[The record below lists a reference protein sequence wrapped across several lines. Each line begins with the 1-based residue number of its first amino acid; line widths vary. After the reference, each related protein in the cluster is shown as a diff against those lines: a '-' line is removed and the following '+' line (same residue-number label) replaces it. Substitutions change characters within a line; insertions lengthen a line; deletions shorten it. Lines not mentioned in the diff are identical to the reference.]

1 MKPWLPLL
9 LSLVGVVALAAP
21 DRFQIVRDGVRLSA
35 SPGPA
40 FESDVMA
47 LLTSCDVE
55 STKYAVKPGT
65 LNELLRSRWLVRVN
79 LVTPHS
85 IRTRADPSPVWA
97 SEILVVM
104 RPDAV
109 PGHVYTAVAGELR
122 SFTKYRPNAL
132 LAVSSEPLLQLAGAR
147 PYKELARSR

>member
-9 LSLVGVVALAAP
+9 LSLVGAVALAAP
-21 DRFQIVRDGVRLSA
+21 DRFLIVRDGVRLGA

-40 FESDVMA
+40 FESDVVS
-47 LLTSCDVE
+47 LLSSCDVE
-55 STKYAVKPGT
+55 STQYAVKPGT
-65 LNELLRSRWLVRVN
+65 LSELLRSRWLVRVN

-85 IRTRADPSPVWA
+85 IKTRIGPIWA
-97 SEILVVM
+97 SEILVVL
-104 RPDAV
+104 RPDAL

-122 SFTKYRPNAL
+122 SFTRYRPSAL
-132 LAVSSEPLLQLAGAR
+132 LAVSNEPLLKLAGAR

>member
-1 MKPWLPLL
+1 MKRWLPLL
-9 LSLVGVVALAAP
+9 LSLAGAVALAAP
-21 DRFQIVRDGVRLSA
+21 DRFHIVRDGVRLNA
-35 SPGPA
+35 SPAPG
-40 FESDVMA
+40 FESDVVT
-47 LLTSCDVE
+47 LLASCDVE

-85 IRTRADPSPVWA
+85 IKTRIGPIWA
-97 SEILVVM
+97 SEIIVVL
-104 RPDAV
+104 RPDAL

-122 SFTKYRPNAL
+122 SFTRYRPNAL

>member
-9 LSLVGVVALAAP
+9 LSLAGAVAIAAP
-21 DRFQIVRDGVRLSA
+21 DRFLIVRDGVRLSA

-40 FESDVMA
+40 FEGDMMT

-55 STKYAVKPGT
+55 STEYAVKPGT
-65 LNELLRSRWLVRVN
+65 LSELRSSRWLVRVD
-79 LVTPHS
+79 LVTPRA
-85 IRTRADPSPVWA
+85 IKTRAGSIWV
-97 SEILVVM
+97 SEILVVL
-104 RPDAV
+104 RPDAL

-122 SFTKYRPNAL
+122 AFTKYRPSAL
-132 LAVSSEPLLQLAGAR
+132 LAVSTEPLLQLAGAR